1 MFIYPDNLKAKAT
14 LWLWELRDVAIIGVG
29 FLFSVL
35 AIAQT
40 GILLPLVVT
49 VLYAFLSIRL
59 EGSSILDFL
68 RYAVCFLILKQ
79 QYYEWGKPLNRQQ
92 KKELRQ
98 RQTSRQLMGIRQLTD
113 HGAKTAGGELVFFM
127 VKPDNL
133 SVLSGEGIRSR
144 VKNLTDL
151 LCGTQEV
158 RLLALDSRESFQR
171 NKDWYRQRLE
181 TEELPAIREL
191 LRQDAAHL
199 DEIQAATASAREFA
213 LVYRLD
219 QQESGEDISRLR
231 QMEQALR
238 DLGFHARLASE
249 QDVKRLLAVYYQQ
262 DVTTEW
268 FENCD
273 GERWVMENA

>member
-1 MFIYPDNLKAKAT
+1 M
-14 LWLWELRDVAIIGVG
+14 
-29 FLFSVL
+29 
-35 AIAQT
+35 
-40 GILLPLVVT
+40 
-49 VLYAFLSIRL
+49 
-59 EGSSILDFL
+59 
-68 RYAVCFLILKQ
+68 
-79 QYYEWGKPLNRQQ
+79 NRQQ

-181 TEELPAIREL
+181 QEELPAIRRL
-191 LRQDAAHL
+191 LEQDSKHL
-199 DEIQAATASAREFA
+199 DRIQVLMASSREF
-213 LVYRLD
+213 Y
-219 QQESGEDISRLR
+219 IIIRLR
-231 QMEQALR
+231 SEKETDVFPYLSRIEQSIN
-238 DLGFHARLASE
+238 DNGFTTRRASE
-249 QDVKRLLAVYYQQ
+249 QDLKRMLGVYFEQN
-262 DVTTEW
+262 VTTEK
-268 FENCD
+268 FEDHD
-273 GERWVMENA
+273 GDRWVIVGE